1 MLRQHYLTA
10 DMGVSGGNFFVA
22 ETGSVV
28 LVTNE
33 GNATLST
40 TLPRVHVAI
49 SGIEKIVPTLEDVA
63 TLMRLL
69 PRSATGQSISNYVD
83 VYTGPKGE
91 GEFHGAEHMYFIVVD
106 SGRTGILGSEVREAL
121 RCIRCGACM
130 NHCPVYQNVGGHSYG
145 WVYPGPIGSIL
156 TPMYVGLEQT
166 QDLPAA
172 STLCNQCGV
181 VCPVMIPLP
190 DLQRKLRE
198 QAFARGL
205 RPWTERAALRAWAFV
220 AARPRLYALATR
232 IGVRVM
238 RAIAGREGRIHR
250 LPVGAGW
257 TDGRDLAGA
266 GRAHVPRALPRAE
279 GAMSATRDPHAHGAA
294 ALPPRRIA
302 RHRERVRRA
311 GRGQRARARR
321 PRRRLVLHRAARLP
335 DAEEHPGG
343 RGSRRSAPG
352 GTATRRRPASTS
364 SAPRSPPTSARGAA
378 CRSRPEDVVVGA
390 GAKPFIAYTI
400 ASVTDYGAGDEVIYP
415 VPGFPIYESQ
425 ILANGAVPVPLYLRE
440 ARDFAFDPAELEA
453 KITPKTRLV
462 ILNTPHNPTGGIL
475 RGADL
480 DAIAAILADH
490 PQVWVFAD
498 EVYSR
503 LGLRR
508 RLRVARRAAG
518 NAGAHGD
525 LRRRVEDLGDD
536 RLAHRLRRQPRARAG
551 VHALD
556 HQHRLLR
563 VADLAVGGAGGGD
576 RAAGRGR
583 RDAGELPRAPR
594 PHRRPA
600 ERGAGHQL
608 PRRPAARSTRGRTS
622 PRRAGSPAAPDSE
635 AFRKRL
641 LHEAGVAVLAD
652 IHFGRRVPGDGQH
665 IRFSYAASPEAIREG
680 VDRLDRFVRD
690 HMK

>member
-1 MLRQHYLTA
+1 MQVSSMHFKETAHVKLHDARLQANLAKLKPKFVNARLNSLSEVDDFEATREAGKAIRDRALDDLDVWLEMFERNATARGATVLFAENPADVNALVLAIAERHAAKKIVKVKSMVSEESALDHAIEAAGLTVVETDLGEYILQINDYEAPSHIVGPVLHKSKDEVADLFAKVHGTPRKTGVEELCLEARQVLRQHYLTA

-220 AARPRLYALATR
+220 AARPGLYALATR

-238 RAIAGREGRIHR
+238 RAIAGREGRIRR

-257 TDGRDLAGA
+257 TDGRDLAAPA
-266 GRAHVPRALPRAE
+266 GRTFRELY
-279 GAMSATRDPHAHGAA
+279 
-294 ALPPRRIA
+294 
-302 RHRERVRRA
+302 RER
-311 GRGQRARARR
+311 RAR
-321 PRRRLVLHRAARLP
+321 
-335 DAEEHPGG
+335 
-343 RGSRRSAPG
+343 
-352 GTATRRRPASTS
+352 
-364 SAPRSPPTSARGAA
+364 
-378 CRSRPEDVVVGA
+378 
-390 GAKPFIAYTI
+390 
-400 ASVTDYGAGDEVIYP
+400 
-415 VPGFPIYESQ
+415 
-425 ILANGAVPVPLYLRE
+425 
-440 ARDFAFDPAELEA
+440 
-453 KITPKTRLV
+453 
-462 ILNTPHNPTGGIL
+462 
-475 RGADL
+475 
-480 DAIAAILADH
+480 
-490 PQVWVFAD
+490 
-498 EVYSR
+498 
-503 LGLRR
+503 
-508 RLRVARRAAG
+508 
-518 NAGAHGD
+518 
-525 LRRRVEDLGDD
+525 
-536 RLAHRLRRQPRARAG
+536 
-551 VHALD
+551 
-556 HQHRLLR
+556 
-563 VADLAVGGAGGGD
+563 
-576 RAAGRGR
+576 
-583 RDAGELPRAPR
+583 
-594 PHRRPA
+594 
-600 ERGAGHQL
+600 
-608 PRRPAARSTRGRTS
+608 
-622 PRRAGSPAAPDSE
+622 
-635 AFRKRL
+635 
-641 LHEAGVAVLAD
+641 
-652 IHFGRRVPGDGQH
+652 
-665 IRFSYAASPEAIREG
+665 
-680 VDRLDRFVRD
+680 
-690 HMK
+690 